1 MARLYSQERGKFGS
15 NVGFIYPFIVTLS
28 SDDPD
33 DPTNAYTLPAGFLK
47 CDGTI
52 YDADNYPA
60 LAGILGVG
68 ESSKF
73 IGDKTLLTDKF
84 RVPDLGAKIIRASR
98 SDVGSVNDATVQLAS
113 GAIQKKSGVGVEIDN
128 NIGEDVEILYSG
140 NLKIPERVIDI
151 NGNPGWT
158 VPRETETVGI
168 TNLQI
173 QPHGHY
179 STSYRMRHA
188 DDTSVIGA
196 VYSNSRFERF
206 GSNSA
211 PNYPHEFDTNIQNPI
226 IVGGRNIDVI
236 TEDGGNDDNTEHDHS
251 IFYTP
256 GINHQSTSTGF
267 QHSFQIT
274 TAETLIFPD
283 GLVSSCQLSDSGKSK
298 FDDVI
303 SPYILVQYIIKF

>member
-1 MARLYSQERGKFGS
+1 MARLYSRERGKFGS
-15 NVGFIYPFIVTLS
+15 NVGFIYPFMVTLS

-33 DPTNAYTLPAGFLK
+33 DPTNAYVLPAGFLK
-47 CDGTI
+47 CDGAI

-68 ESSKF
+68 ELSKF

-84 RVPDLGAKIIRASR
+84 RVPDLGAKVIRASR
-98 SDVGSVNDATVQLAS
+98 SDIGTVNESTVQLTS
-113 GAIQKKSGVGVEIDN
+113 GAIQKKSGVGAEIDN
-128 NIGEDVEILYSG
+128 NIGEDVEISYTG
-140 NLKIPERVIDI
+140 NLRVPERVIDI

-158 VPRETETVGI
+158 VPRETETVGV

-179 STSYRMRHA
+179 STSYRLRHA

-206 GSNSA
+206 GSSQ
-211 PNYPHEFDTNIQNPI
+211 HEFDTNIQTPLI
-226 IVGGRNIDVI
+226 IGGRNIDVI
-236 TEDGGNDDNTEHDHS
+236 TDDGGNDDNTEHDHS

-256 GINHQSTSTGF
+256 GINHQNTSTGY
-267 QHSFQIT
+267 QHTFQIT
-274 TAETLIFPD
+274 TDETLVFPD
-283 GLVSSCQLSDSGKSK
+283 GLISSCQLGDSGQAK